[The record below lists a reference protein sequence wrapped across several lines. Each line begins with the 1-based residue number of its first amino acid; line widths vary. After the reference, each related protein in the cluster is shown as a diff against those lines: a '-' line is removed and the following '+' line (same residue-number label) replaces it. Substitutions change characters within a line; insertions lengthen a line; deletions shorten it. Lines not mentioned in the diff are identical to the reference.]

1 MNKNKAKDPPK
12 ERLIKGVALSDD
24 ELENVTG
31 GSGFI
36 YCPYCGQYISSGLFA
51 AHSALCGTV
60 YDGPNKPSAI

>member
-1 MNKNKAKDPPK
+1 MKKSRDELR
-12 ERLIKGVALSDD
+12 ERLLKNRALSDE
-24 ELENVTG
+24 ELEKVAG
-31 GSGFI
+31 GEGII